1 VHVERRDPRRV
12 SGAAHGK
19 GLGVGQHRLEAGGVG
34 VGQVVA
40 DRGLR
45 LQRRACAGHR
55 DVERFVH
62 GKPGLG
68 IGRSRVAGSA
78 TVAGGASLLRITNH
92 ESRPYRMLMTVWV
105 AWSWVEIICA
115 LAWKLRCAVIMLT
128 SCSVRSTVEASR
140 APDLMRPKSEE
151 SGAPLRGLPEA

>member
-1 VHVERRDPRRV
+1 SPLALHDALPICGRRSSRCRALCPWEAGIGDWDWGLAEAGWRDPRRWP
-12 SGAAHGK
+12 
-19 GLGVGQHRLEAGGVG
+19 EE
-34 VGQVVA
+34 
-40 DRGLR
+40 LR
-45 LQRRACAGHR
+45 SC
-55 DVERFVH
+55 ES
-62 GKPGLG
+62 P
-68 IGRSRVAGSA
+68 
-78 TVAGGASLLRITNH
+78 ITNH

-128 SCSVRSTVEASR
+128 NCSVRSTVEASR